1 MMYKKYC
8 ETIKSKEFMNFQIEI
23 LKKYYGE
30 KYFTEIFGK
39 QFPIYCTKGEINYP
53 FKNLCN
59 GKIKEDK
66 NIPFKNEKFY
76 KEYKKIIGHNI
87 HRPKMLGFMLEKFKT
102 NESGKIIGMDIWL
115 GTYDQN
121 VYTSHILEYEIYDYF
136 LKYRK
141 DEEINLEKLEI
152 RNRIHEGKST
162 EEILTTGVNRAS
174 LLGVQMLVIY
184 KDNKT
189 NRYRVVTIKRSD
201 NVATRPGFYQF
212 IPSGGFEIPG
222 RDRGRIREKYN
233 VLDALYKEY
242 LEELILGN
250 KGFFEYEGSVRNEK
264 NIREI
269 EEMINK
275 GTAKLEFLGSVV
287 NLCGL
292 RNELSFVL
300 MIDDPEYSKKHLKFE
315 ENDESKKTYCFYVD
329 ELENKINLDKL
340 NPTSAGLWK
349 LFIDSNI

>member
-1 MMYKKYC
+1 MYEEYC
-8 ETIKSKEFMNFQIEI
+8 KIIKSKEFTNFQTKI
-23 LKKYYGE
+23 LKEYYGE
-30 KYFTEIFGK
+30 KYFTEVFGK
-39 QFPIYCTKGEINYP
+39 QFPVYCTKGEVKYP
-53 FKNLCN
+53 FENLCN
-59 GKIKEDK
+59 GEIKEDK
-66 NIPFKNEKFY
+66 KISFENEKY
-76 KEYKKIIGHNI
+76 YEEYKRIIGHNI
-87 HRPKMLGFMLEKFKT
+87 HRPKMPGFMLEKFKT
-102 NESGKIIGMDIWL
+102 NESGKIIGMDTWL

-136 LKYRK
+136 LKHEK
-141 DEEINLEKLEI
+141 DKEINLEELEI
-152 RNRIHEGKST
+152 RNRIYKGKSK
-162 EEILTTGVNRAS
+162 EEVLTTGINRAS

-201 NVATRPGFYQF
+201 NVAVRPGFYQF
-212 IPSGGFEIPG
+212 IPSGGFEISG
-222 RDRGRIREKYN
+222 GNIREKYN

-250 KGFFEYEGSVRNEK
+250 KGFLEYEGSVKNEK

-287 NLCGL
+287 DLCGL
-292 RNELSFVL
+292 RNELSFAL
-300 MIDDPEYSKKHLKFE
+300 IIDDPKYSEKHLKFE

-329 ELENKINLDKL
+329 EIKNKIDLNKL

-349 LFIDSNI
+349 LFIDKNIIN